1 MPKSTQYPGQ
11 YKFRVNINKRMQ
23 SISQQNKRPTID
35 AMSIIKYGEQQFH
48 TRQRTVKLRDN
59 KKQQEAARG
68 LLVERLLSEQA
79 MKKCDL

>member
-35 AMSIIKYGEQQFH
+35 AMSIIKHGKQQFH
-48 TRQRTVKLRDN
+48 TRQRIVKLRDN
-59 KKQQEAARG
+59 KRQQEAARG

>member
-1 MPKSTQYPGQ
+1 
-11 YKFRVNINKRMQ
+11 MQ

-35 AMSIIKYGEQQFH
+35 VMSIIKHGKQQFH
-48 TRQRTVKLRDN
+48 PRLRMVKLRDN
-59 KKQQEAARG
+59 KRQQEAARG

>member
-35 AMSIIKYGEQQFH
+35 AMSIIKHGKQQFH
-48 TRQRTVKLRDN
+48 TRQ
-59 KKQQEAARG
+59 
-68 LLVERLLSEQA
+68 
-79 MKKCDL
+79 